1 MRLPRAFMLWLL
13 AGAWPLA
20 AQPREP
26 NIGYVYPAGGRQGAT
41 FEVVVGGQ
49 YLNGAIAAHIS
60 GDGVRAEVLEYN
72 RPLPQNRFNELREEW
87 QELQR
92 KRVAA
97 RSQPHSTNTWT
108 SADEKRMTEIRDTI
122 LKNPPNRQGNPAIA
136 ERVTVKVT
144 VAPDARPGAR
154 ELRLETALGLSNPL
168 VFHFG
173 GLPEFSKP
181 PAQSVGPEIERLRR
195 QFGGP
200 AVETSG
206 KAPLRVTL
214 PAVLNGQIMPGA
226 VDRFRF
232 SARAGQE
239 LVAVCRARSLIPY
252 VADAVPG
259 WFQATL
265 ALYDA
270 KGNELAYLDDF
281 RFRPDPV
288 LHCVIP
294 RDGDYVLEI
303 KDAIYRGREDFVYR
317 IEVGELPYVTSVF
330 PLGAPADAPT
340 IVELAGWNLPTN
352 QVAWEASE
360 PGLHFLSVP
369 GEERVSHPL
378 PFDTGTLPECREQ
391 EPNDSLRHA
400 QKVTPPV
407 VINGRIE
414 KPGDEDV
421 FQFSGR
427 TGVAI
432 VAEVWARRL
441 ESPLDS
447 VLTVTDAAGR
457 QLAFNDDCEDKACGL
472 NTHHADSY
480 VRLTLP
486 KDGTYFIRL
495 ADRQGKGGAE
505 YAYRLRLSA
514 PQPDFELRVVPS
526 AINARPSAS
535 VPLTVYALRK
545 DGFTNAVKLALQGA
559 PAGLLLRGDGIPA
572 GEEKARLTL
581 VVPASA
587 RPGIFDLSVAGR
599 ATIEGREVVRMAV
612 PADDRMQAFFYR
624 HLVPAREL
632 KLSVSRRGN
641 PRGASS
647 R

>member
-1 MRLPRAFMLWLL
+1 MRLPRVFILGLL
-13 AGAWPLA
+13 AGALPLA

-49 YLNGAIAAHIS
+49 YLNGATAVHFS
-60 GDGVRAEVLEYN
+60 GDGLRAEVLEYN

-92 KRVAA
+92 KRMAA
-97 RSQPHSTNTWT
+97 RQQPNPTNIWT
-108 SADEKRMTEIRDTI
+108 SADEKRMAEIRDTI

-144 VAPDARPGAR
+144 VAPEAAPGAR
-154 ELRLETALGLSNPL
+154 ELRLATPLGLSNPL
-168 VFHFG
+168 VFRIG
-173 GLPEFSKP
+173 EWPEFSKP

-200 AVETSG
+200 AVAAAAQS
-206 KAPLRVTL
+206 PLRVTL

-232 SARAGQE
+232 TARAGQE
-239 LVAVCRARSLIPY
+239 LVAVASARSLIPY
-252 VADAVPG
+252 LADAVPG

-270 KGNELAYLDDF
+270 KGNELAYVDDF

-294 RDGDYVLEI
+294 RDGDYVLEV

-317 IEVGELPYVTSVF
+317 IEVGELPCVTSVF
-330 PLGAPADAPT
+330 PLGAPAGAT
-340 IVELAGWNLPTN
+340 TTVELAGWNLTTN
-352 QVAWEASE
+352 QVAWSHSE
-360 PGLHFLSVP
+360 PGLHSLSVP
-369 GEERVSHPL
+369 GGKQVSQPL
-378 PFDTGTLPECREQ
+378 PFHTGTLPECREQ
-391 EPNDSLRHA
+391 EPNDTPRHA
-400 QKVTPPV
+400 QAIAPPV
-407 VINGRIE
+407 MVNGRIE
-414 KPGDEDV
+414 KAGDEDV
-421 FQFSGR
+421 FQISGR
-427 TGVAI
+427 AGEAI

-447 VLTVTDAAGR
+447 VLTLTDAAGR
-457 QLAFNDDCEDKACGL
+457 QLAFNDDCEDKGCGL

-486 KDGTYFIRL
+486 KDGTYFIRV

-505 YAYRLRLSA
+505 YAYRLRVSA
-514 PQPDFELRVVPS
+514 PRPDFELRVVPS
-526 AINARPSAS
+526 AINARPGAS
-535 VPLTVYALRK
+535 VPVTVYALRK
-545 DGFTNAVKLALQGA
+545 DGFTNEVKLALQNA
-559 PAGLLLRGDGIPA
+559 PPGFLLRGSLSA
-572 GEEKARLTL
+572 GEDRAKLTL
-581 VVPASA
+581 IVPASA
-587 RPGIFDLSVAGR
+587 RPGLMDLAVAGR
-599 ATIEGREVVRMAV
+599 ATIEGREVVRTAV

-624 HLVPAREL
+624 HLVPAQEL
-632 KLSVSRRGN
+632 KLSVSERGSRRV
-641 PRGASS
+641 R
-647 R
+647 

>member
-1 MRLPRAFMLWLL
+1 MRLLCGFILGLL
-13 AGAWPLA
+13 AGALPLA

-26 NIGYVYPAGGRQGAT
+26 NIGYVYPAGGRLGAT

-49 YLNGAIAAHIS
+49 YLNGVTGAHFS
-60 GDGVRAEVLEYN
+60 GDGLRAEVLEYN

-92 KRVAA
+92 KRMAA
-97 RSQPHSTNTWT
+97 RQQPNPTNTWT
-108 SADEKRMTEIRDTI
+108 GADEKRMAEIRDTI

-144 VAPDARPGAR
+144 VAPEAAPGAR
-154 ELRLETALGLSNPL
+154 ELRLATPMGLSNPL
-168 VFHFG
+168 VFRVG
-173 GLPEFSKP
+173 EWPEFFKP

-200 AVETSG
+200 AVAAGAQS
-206 KAPLRVTL
+206 PLRVTL

-232 SARAGQE
+232 TARAGQE
-239 LVAVCRARSLIPY
+239 LVAVASARSLIPY
-252 VADAVPG
+252 LADAVPG

-270 KGNELAYLDDF
+270 KGNELAYVDDF

-294 RDGDYVLEI
+294 HDGDYVLEV

-317 IEVGELPYVTSVF
+317 IEVGELPYVTGVF
-330 PLGAPADAPT
+330 PLGAPAGAT
-340 IVELAGWNLPTN
+340 TTVELAGWNLPTN
-352 QVAWEASE
+352 QVAWSHSE
-360 PGLHFLSVP
+360 PGLHPLSVP
-369 GEERVSHPL
+369 GGKQVSQPL
-378 PFDTGTLPECREQ
+378 PFHTGTLPECREQ
-391 EPNDSLRHA
+391 EPNDTPRHA
-400 QKVTPPV
+400 QGIAPPV
-407 VINGRIE
+407 LVNGRIE
-414 KPGDEDV
+414 KAGDEDV
-421 FQFSGR
+421 FQISGR
-427 TGVAI
+427 AGEAV

-447 VLTVTDAAGR
+447 VLTLTDAAGR
-457 QLAFNDDCEDKACGL
+457 QLAFNDDCEDKGCGL

-486 KDGTYFIRL
+486 KDGAYFIRV

-505 YAYRLRLSA
+505 YAYRLRVSA

-526 AINARPSAS
+526 AINARPGAS
-535 VPLTVYALRK
+535 VPVTVYALRK
-545 DGFTNAVKLALQGA
+545 DGFTNEVKLALQNA
-559 PAGLLLRGDGIPA
+559 PPGFLLRGGLST
-572 GEEKARLTL
+572 GEDQAKLTL
-581 VVPASA
+581 LVPASA
-587 RPGIFDLSVAGR
+587 RPGLMDLSVAGR
-599 ATIEGREVVRMAV
+599 ATIAGREVVRTAV

-624 HLVPAREL
+624 HLVPAQEL
-632 KLSVSRRGN
+632 KLAVSERGPRRV
-641 PRGASS
+641 R
-647 R
+647 